1 MSFNFAF
8 KDIAN
13 HGPQT
18 KSYVKVSVAVTAL
31 AIFFLNLIYGLG
43 LLFLPSTVSV
53 YTYTLLELNA
63 QYNGYLVILT
73 FILVIFIMLT
83 QNHAIILARKK
94 DIAIMKAMGTY
105 PRQLY
110 SFYMTEILLLVVI
123 SYISGLVIGYGLFI
137 VANLFFPAYFVLSM
151 SQVNLRLTGLLL
163 MLLLLFTYLING
175 WEIRR
180 IGLKTYAETIRGPI
194 GKQINVTQS
203 HFWQKI
209 LFNRSP
215 TVKLA
220 FNNLL
225 RKTYAFR
232 ENLVLITITGMIL
245 LTSITG
251 VLVIDS
257 SSQNYIRDAQ
267 GQNLI
272 AIGATPVID
281 SYSQAYTSF
290 ASADIPDLT
299 IGNFT
304 AMENNL
310 VNHTSQIETFLQTYQ
325 ISRWE
330 QRLYSVETIFE
341 RSGYV
346 ITDIDTDPYVP
357 TGNETDPYVPTENDT
372 DPYVTVGTGTGNR
385 TVPVQGVNFGET
397 LQSWS
402 YEGAILNFLGGAVVG
417 DTLAGELFENA
428 YLQKLTVYNRAEER
442 QSEHH
447 IHAVVIDPL
456 NNGNS
461 VYMPLMDLQS
471 DLSRYNYTNLML
483 VDYSPLLLQN
493 QDLNAFKTAL
503 QSFLLTTLGEGFEL
517 VDLQPIF
524 TENLQK
530 LNQNLGASMVIG
542 IIIAGVVIY
551 VIFYYQQGRVHED
564 RINIEIFRAMGGTT
578 KNVRHL
584 IFLEQFLTLGAGLL
598 LAFIGTLYVMIFL
611 LQDAYFPSIWL
622 PLGVLLGVGSLLTI
636 LNRVNSVHITQK
648 YHSKISAILL

>member
-1 MSFNFAF
+1 
-8 KDIAN
+8 
-13 HGPQT
+13 
-18 KSYVKVSVAVTAL
+18 
-31 AIFFLNLIYGLG
+31 
-43 LLFLPSTVSV
+43 
-53 YTYTLLELNA
+53 
-63 QYNGYLVILT
+63 
-73 FILVIFIMLT
+73 
-83 QNHAIILARKK
+83 
-94 DIAIMKAMGTY
+94 
-105 PRQLY
+105 
-110 SFYMTEILLLVVI
+110 
-123 SYISGLVIGYGLFI
+123 
-137 VANLFFPAYFVLSM
+137 
-151 SQVNLRLTGLLL
+151 

-257 SSQNYIRDAQ
+257 SSRNYIRDAQ
-267 GQNLI
+267 GQNLLV
-272 AIGATPVID
+272 IGATPVLD

-310 VNHTSQIETFLQTYQ
+310 VNHTSQIEIFLQTYQ
-325 ISRWE
+325 ISMWE

-341 RSGYV
+341 RSGYI
-346 ITDIDTDPYVP
+346 ITDYDS
-357 TGNETDPYVPTENDT
+357 NDT
-372 DPYVTVGTGTGNR
+372 DPYVTVGAGTGNR

-461 VYMPLMDLQS
+461 VYVPLMDLQS

-530 LNQNLGASMVIG
+530 LNQNLGVSMVIG

-551 VIFYYQQGRVHED
+551 VIFYYQQGRIHED

-636 LNRVNSVHITQK
+636 LNRVNSVQITQK

>member
-18 KSYVKVSVAVTAL
+18 KSYIKVSVAVTAL

-63 QYNGYLVILT
+63 QYNGFLVILT

-94 DIAIMKAMGTY
+94 DIAIMKAVGTY

-110 SFYMTEILLLVVI
+110 SFYMTELLLLVGI

-137 VANLFFPAYFVLSM
+137 VANLFFPAYFVLYM
-151 SQVNLRLTGLLL
+151 SQINLRLTGLLL
-163 MLLLLFTYLING
+163 VLLLLFTYLING

-194 GKQINVTQS
+194 GKQINANQS
-203 HFWQKI
+203 HFWRKI

-267 GQNLI
+267 GQNLL
-272 AIGATPVID
+272 AIGATPVLD

-290 ASADIPDLT
+290 ASADIPNLT

-310 VNHTSQIETFLQTYQ
+310 VDHTSQIEMFLQTYQ

-346 ITDIDTDPYVP
+346 ITD
-357 TGNETDPYVPTENDT
+357 NDT

-493 QDLNAFKTAL
+493 KDLSVFKTAL

-530 LNQNLGASMVIG
+530 LNQNLGVSMVIG

-578 KNVRHL
+578 KNVRQL

-636 LNRVNSVHITQK
+636 LNRVNSVYITQK